1 MGCDTVVVL
10 GSCTASGRVI
20 FGKNTDRE
28 PNESNEVVY
37 IARTQHQPTATS
49 HDHDDAAHDDAA
61 HDAAAPFGMLAC
73 SYISIPQVEET
84 KAVLLVKPHWC
95 WGAEMG
101 AYVCRIFLAGTHAMA
116 LTRYCMRALIV
127 CHESSN
133 EYGVVIGNEAV
144 FSHIAAVQERHLIGY
159 VYATRLSSQSFDANR
174 IEHIAMSRYRNGS
187 LASIYHTTQR
197 MDFVRLGLER
207 ATSATQARTVMIEL
221 LERYGQGGNCG
232 DSHEFYYHNSYE

>member
-159 VYATRLSSQSFDANR
+159 VYATRRSHLNRSTLIASNNRNVALSQWLTGIDISHYSKHGFR
-174 IEHIAMSRYRNGS
+174 SVGIG
-187 LASIYHTTQR
+187 
-197 MDFVRLGLER
+197 
-207 ATSATQARTVMIEL
+207 TSDISNTSTHGHDRTARTIRTRRQL
-221 LERYGQGGNCG
+221 W
-232 DSHEFYYHNSYE
+232 